1 MDNHMQA
8 TLQPGVGPAAY
19 RTKATP
25 DMPDHA
31 RGTSPQV
38 YARVAGVIW
47 VIVAILAPFA
57 EFFVRQ
63 RLIVPGNVAATA
75 ENIVASQSLFRAG
88 FASDLVVFVIEVAL
102 AAVLYVLFRPVSR
115 MLALVMSFARLAMVT
130 ILGLNLLNMFT
141 ALQLLTSAEY
151 TAAFDTGQ
159 LQALAF
165 VFLNAQSYGYALGMV
180 FFGLHLAILGYL
192 VYRSGFLP
200 RTLGIL
206 MVVSALGYLADSFT
220 GFLVPQYA
228 DTLAVLVVATAL
240 IGELPLTLWLLIK
253 GVNVERW
260 HQRAPA
266 SMTPIVPSPALGSAT
281 A

>member
-1 MDNHMQA
+1 MTNQFQA
-8 TLQPGVGPAAY
+8 TSQARAGPASYTPTA
-19 RTKATP
+19 RTDTP
-25 DMPDHA
+25 DQA
-31 RGTSPQV
+31 IGTSPQV

-47 VIVAILAPFA
+47 LIVAIMAPFA

-75 ENIVASQSLFRAG
+75 DNIVASQSLFRAG

-102 AAVLYVLFRPVSR
+102 AAVLFALFQPVSR
-115 MLALVMSFARLAMVT
+115 TLALVMSFARLAMVT

-141 ALQLLTSAEY
+141 ALQLLTSSEY
-151 TAAFDTGQ
+151 AAAFEKGQ

-165 VFLNAQSYGYALGMV
+165 VFLNAQSSGYALGMV
-180 FFGLHLAILGYL
+180 FFGLHLGVLGYL

-200 RTLGIL
+200 RILGVL

-220 GFLVPQYA
+220 GFLIPQYS
-228 DTLAVLVVATAL
+228 DTLATIVVVTAL

-253 GVNVERW
+253 GVNVQRW
-260 HQRAPA
+260 RQRTLASPTPVRPAP
-266 SMTPIVPSPALGSAT
+266 VLGSAP